1 MKVLIDYLQ
10 LGTNGVILTVLGWLY
25 FAYIKNIKAEVKLKE
40 EQIKV
45 SEKNLAFWKDKA
57 VELEK
62 KSPEFFEG
70 ILANRIK
77 TREQELSRLNEDT
90 MKNKSEIE
98 ERNRQL
104 DKLNSEL
111 EKAKY
116 FSRALTYYD
125 LDIGD
130 EIIIPESE
138 VELIELGEV
147 FVDSASLMITDP
159 WYISSEWKNV
169 EYVRED
175 SYIDTQSGE
184 VFKYGHDFNRF
195 DEILEPYNKEV
206 KYLIKEGVLSLIKEE
221 RQLSYSYTGSAYATS
236 TDLGFGIL
244 PFENG
249 NLGAALCIRTVHG
262 DGVYRIMGERY
273 KERIIRVYIDL
284 Q

>member
-10 LGTNGVILTVLGWLY
+10 LGTNGIILTVLGWLY
-25 FAYIKNIKAEVKLKE
+25 LAYVKNIKAEIKLKD

-57 VELEK
+57 IELEK

-77 TREQELSRLNEDT
+77 IREQELLRLNDDT
-90 MKNKSEIE
+90 LKNKSEIE
-98 ERNRQL
+98 DKNRQL
-104 DKLNSEL
+104 EKLNSEL

-125 LDIGD
+125 LDSDD
-130 EIIIPESE
+130 EVIIPESE
-138 VELIELGEV
+138 VELIDLGEV

-159 WYISSEWKNV
+159 CYISTEWKDV
-169 EYVRED
+169 EYVIED
-175 SYIDTQSGE
+175 SYIDTQSGKI
-184 VFKYGHDFNRF
+184 FKFRHDFNRF
-195 DEILEPYNKEV
+195 DEILLPYNKNV
-206 KYLIKEGVLSLIKEE
+206 SQLIKEGILSLIKED
-221 RQLSYSYTGSAYATS
+221 RQLSYSYAGAAYATS
-236 TDLGFGIL
+236 TDSGFGIL

-249 NLGAALCIRTVHG
+249 NLGAALCIRTVYG
-262 DGVYRIMGERY
+262 DGTYRIMGEKY
-273 KERIIRVYIDL
+273 KGKIIRIYIDL

>member
-1 MKVLIDYLQ
+1 MKILIDYLQ

-25 FAYIKNIKAEVKLKE
+25 FAYVKNIKAEVKLKE

-70 ILANRIK
+70 ILENRIK

-98 ERNRQL
+98 EKNRQL
-104 DKLNSEL
+104 AKLNSEL

-206 KYLIKEGVLSLIKEE
+206 KHLIKEGVLSLIKED

-236 TDLGFGIL
+236 TDSGFGIL

-262 DGVYRIMGERY
+262 DGVYRIM
-273 KERIIRVYIDL
+273 
-284 Q
+284 

>member
-1 MKVLIDYLQ
+1 MKLLIDYLQ

-25 FAYIKNIKAEVKLKE
+25 FAYVKNIKAEIKLKD

-70 ILANRIK
+70 VLANRIK
-77 TREQELSRLNEDT
+77 IREQELSRLNEDT
-90 MKNKSEIE
+90 LKNKSEIE
-98 ERNRQL
+98 DKNRQL

-125 LDIGD
+125 LDIDD

-138 VELIELGEV
+138 IELIDLGEV

-159 WYISSEWKNV
+159 CYISSEWREV

-184 VFKYGHDFNRF
+184 IFKYGRDFNRF
-195 DEILEPYNKEV
+195 DEVLKPYDTEINQ
-206 KYLIKEGVLSLIKEE
+206 LIKDGVLSLIKEN
-221 RQLSYSYTGSAYATS
+221 RQLSYSYAGSAYATS
-236 TDLGFGIL
+236 SDSGFGIL

-262 DGVYRIMGERY
+262 DGAYRIMGERY
-273 KERIIRVYIDL
+273 KERIVRVYIDL

>member
-10 LGTNGVILTVLGWLY
+10 LGTNGIILTVLGWLY
-25 FAYIKNIKAEVKLKE
+25 FAYVKNIKAEVKLKE

-98 ERNRQL
+98 EKNRQL

-206 KYLIKEGVLSLIKEE
+206 KNLIKEGVLSLIKED